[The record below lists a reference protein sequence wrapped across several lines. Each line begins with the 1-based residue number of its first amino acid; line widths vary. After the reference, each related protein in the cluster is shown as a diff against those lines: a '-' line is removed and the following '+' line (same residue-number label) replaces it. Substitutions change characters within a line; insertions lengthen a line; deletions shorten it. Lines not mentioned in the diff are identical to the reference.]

1 MQTDW
6 MKEEKTLSMMSA
18 WPTKHEFQH
27 PLVVSNLQVWPRET
41 NVIPSQLAGKA
52 GPGLLKDVKL
62 QMQLY
67 GNEQGMCTHYAME
80 SLLLNEDTS
89 YNEDIS

>member
-1 MQTDW
+1 

-41 NVIPSQLAGKA
+41 NFSPQLAGKA
-52 GPGLLKDVKL
+52 GPGLLKNVKL

-67 GNEQGMCTHYAME
+67 GNKQGMCASMCTHYAME
-80 SLLLNEDTS
+80 SLLLNDDTS